1 MAARSFGP
9 IHEAARTRLG
19 AAALLGAWWLWWRLP
34 KRQVDRLNLK
44 IRDPK
49 ARADVEDNFRK
60 TIGQLFGAFHP
71 QRRRREY
78 RASESPAD
86 LSDAHFREALLS
98 AMRRAANLSDAIL
111 DRANLNGA
119 IVSQDQ
125 LDKACG
131 SDAALNHGLIFKR
144 C

>member
-86 LSDAHFREALLS
+86 LSDA
-98 AMRRAANLSDAIL
+98 IL